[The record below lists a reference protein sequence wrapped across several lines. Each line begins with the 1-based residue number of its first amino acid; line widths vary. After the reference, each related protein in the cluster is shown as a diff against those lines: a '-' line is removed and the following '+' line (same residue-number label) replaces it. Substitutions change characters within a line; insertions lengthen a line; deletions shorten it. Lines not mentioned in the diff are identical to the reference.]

1 MKLSCRPI
9 KIDLMHTIYKILFL
23 IAISFT
29 ARTIVSA
36 QIVKDSVSRDN
47 VKTDSIPSLPANK
60 KDTVP
65 SSVNVELENIFNAK
79 NPKKYTISHITVTG
93 TTFDPNLIISI
104 SGLAIGD
111 KIILP
116 GGDAFANAIT
126 NLWKQNLVS
135 NVEIYLTDLKGDDLS
150 VEIHVTDRPVLSNFK
165 FKGITKTEADDVTK
179 KLDLKKGRVTR
190 VTEGFKVTAIS
201 TIKKFFVDKGYRNV
215 DVAIN
220 EVKDTKATNAV
231 NLLFIINKNGKVR
244 INNIYFAG
252 NHKVSDLRLKKQMK
266 GTKEKSRLTLFPS
279 ADYNV
284 YDTTKTNYL
293 TFNKYVKENGFLF
306 PSKTKELLDP
316 YVRLKFLSSSK
327 FNEKKY
333 NDDKNKILDY
343 YNSLGFRD
351 ATIVADTTYN
361 DKGDLDVAIKLTE
374 GPRYYFGNIT
384 WKGNTKYPDSILSAI
399 LGIKKGDVYNAET
412 LNKRLGVTPSPE
424 GGDIA
429 SLYEDDGYLFFRITP
444 VETAV
449 YNDTIDHE
457 IRIVEGPQATI
468 GKVGISGNDKTKEYV
483 IRRELRTIPGEK
495 FSREKIIRTQRELSQ
510 LGYFD
515 AEKISPGIV
524 PHPENGTVD
533 ITWNVV
539 EKSSDQLELS
549 AGFGGGIGLTG
560 TLGVTFNNFS
570 IYNIFKKK
578 AWDPLPV
585 GDGQK
590 LSLRAQ
596 SNGKQFRSYNF
607 SFTEPWL
614 GGKKRDPFTIGYYD
628 TKYANAYNPLTG
640 YYDRS
645 YADSSYIRNTGI
657 SVSLGKQ
664 LKWPDDY
671 FSMVYQLNYQRY
683 KLKNY
688 NIFPGLL
695 NGVSNNISFKI
706 TLARSSAGPNPIFPT
721 SGSNFILSTELTPPY
736 SLFRNGKT
744 LSVADQY
751 KWVEYHKERFTAQWY
766 VPIGQ
771 GRGENKDKQFILYAA
786 AKYGFLGRYDTHAP
800 TSPFGRFQ
808 LGDAGLSNNYGL
820 LGYDI
825 IAHRGY
831 PVYDNSNPKINP
843 DLSQATNFFTIFN
856 KYTLEMR
863 YPFSTSASSTI
874 YGLAFFEAAN
884 GWYSFKDYNPFQ
896 LRRSVGLGMR
906 FFLPMFGLLGFDY
919 GIGLDRINSTTGLK
933 GAAKFTF
940 MLGQEPE

>member
-1 MKLSCRPI
+1 
-9 KIDLMHTIYKILFL
+9 MHTIYKILFL

-29 ARTIVSA
+29 ARTVVSA

-47 VKTDSIPSLPANK
+47 VNRDTIPSLPAN

-79 NPKKYTISHITVTG
+79 NPKQYTISHITVTG

-135 NVEIYLTDLKGDDLS
+135 NVEIYLTDLKGNDLS

-190 VTEGFKVTAIS
+190 VTEGFKVSAIS

-215 DVAIN
+215 DVVIN

-252 NHKVSDLRLKKQMK
+252 NHKVPDLKLKKQMK
-266 GTKEKSRLTLFPS
+266 GTKEKSRLTLFPTE
-279 ADYNV
+279 ADNV
-284 YDTTKTNYL
+284 YDSTKKNYL
-293 TFNKYVKENGFLF
+293 TFNKYVKENGYLF

-333 NDDKNKILDY
+333 QEDKNKILDY

-361 DKGDLDVAIKLTE
+361 DNGDLDVAIKLSE

-399 LGIKKGDVYNAET
+399 LGIKKGDIYNAET
-412 LNKRLGVTPSPE
+412 LNKKLGVTPSPE

-590 LSLRAQ
+590 L
-596 SNGKQFRSYNF
+596 
-607 SFTEPWL
+607 
-614 GGKKRDPFTIGYYD
+614 
-628 TKYANAYNPLTG
+628 
-640 YYDRS
+640 
-645 YADSSYIRNTGI
+645 
-657 SVSLGKQ
+657 
-664 LKWPDDY
+664 
-671 FSMVYQLNYQRY
+671 
-683 KLKNY
+683 
-688 NIFPGLL
+688 
-695 NGVSNNISFKI
+695 
-706 TLARSSAGPNPIFPT
+706 
-721 SGSNFILSTELTPPY
+721 
-736 SLFRNGKT
+736 
-744 LSVADQY
+744 
-751 KWVEYHKERFTAQWY
+751 
-766 VPIGQ
+766 
-771 GRGENKDKQFILYAA
+771 
-786 AKYGFLGRYDTHAP
+786 
-800 TSPFGRFQ
+800 
-808 LGDAGLSNNYGL
+808 
-820 LGYDI
+820 
-825 IAHRGY
+825 
-831 PVYDNSNPKINP
+831 
-843 DLSQATNFFTIFN
+843 
-856 KYTLEMR
+856 
-863 YPFSTSASSTI
+863 
-874 YGLAFFEAAN
+874 
-884 GWYSFKDYNPFQ
+884 
-896 LRRSVGLGMR
+896 
-906 FFLPMFGLLGFDY
+906 
-919 GIGLDRINSTTGLK
+919 
-933 GAAKFTF
+933 
-940 MLGQEPE
+940 

>member
-1 MKLSCRPI
+1 
-9 KIDLMHTIYKILFL
+9 MHTIYKILFL

-29 ARTIVSA
+29 ARTVASA
-36 QIVKDSVSRDN
+36 QIVKDSVSQDN
-47 VKTDSIPSLPANK
+47 VNTDTIPSIPEA

-79 NPKKYTISHITVTG
+79 NPKKYTISQITVTG

-104 SGLAIGD
+104 SGLAVGD
-111 KIILP
+111 KIVLP
-116 GGDAFANAIT
+116 GGDDFAKAIT

-135 NVEIYLTDLKGDDLS
+135 DVEIYLTQLKGDDLS
-150 VEIHVTDRPVLSNFK
+150 VEIHVIDRPVLSNFK
-165 FKGITKTEADDVTK
+165 FKGISKTEADDITK

-190 VTEGFKVTAIS
+190 VTEGFKVSAVS

-215 DVAIN
+215 DVVIS
-220 EVKDTKATNAV
+220 ESKDTKATNAV
-231 NLLFIINKNGKVR
+231 NILFTINKNGKVK

-252 NHKVSDLRLKKQMK
+252 NHKVPDLKLKKQMK

-279 ADYNV
+279 EDYNV
-284 YDTTKTNYL
+284 YDSTKTNYL
-293 TFNKYVKENGFLF
+293 TFNKYIKENGFLL
-306 PSKTKELLDP
+306 PSKTKEFLDP
-316 YVRLKFLSSSK
+316 YLRIKFLSTSK

-333 NDDKNKILDY
+333 EEDKGKLLDY

-361 DKGDLDVAIKLTE
+361 DNGNLDVAIKLTE

-384 WKGNTKYPDSILSAI
+384 WKGNTKYSDSLLNTI
-399 LGIKKGDVYNAET
+399 LGIKKGDIYNAEI
-412 LNKRLGVTPSPE
+412 LNKKLGVIPSQE
-424 GGDIA
+424 GGDIT
-429 SLYEDDGYLFFRITP
+429 SLYEDDGYLFFHVVP

-524 PHPENGTVD
+524 PHIENGTVD

-570 IYNIFKKK
+570 IYNIFNKK

-614 GGKKRDPFTIGYYD
+614 GGKRRDPFTIGYYD
-628 TKYANAYNPLTG
+628 TKYANAFDPYTG
-640 YYDRS
+640 YYNRN
-645 YADSSYIRNTGI
+645 YADSSYIKNTGI
-657 SVSLGKQ
+657 SISLGKQ

-671 FSMVYQLNYQRY
+671 FSLVYQLNYQRY
-683 KLKNY
+683 KLRNY

-695 NGVSNNISFKI
+695 NGVSNNISFKV

-736 SLFRNGKT
+736 SLFRNGQN
-744 LSVADQY
+744 LSSADQY

-786 AKYGFLGRYDTHAP
+786 AKYGFLGRYNTSAP
-800 TSPFGRFQ
+800 LSPFGRFQ

-843 DLSQATNFFTIFN
+843 DLSQASNFFTIFN

-884 GWYSFKDYNPFQ
+884 GWYSFKDYNPFK

-919 GIGLDRINSTTGLK
+919 GIGLDRIGPNTGIK